1 MKKILFVV
9 LVLALMCCFS
19 CGVMADAAIYDYG
32 TTRDCDY
39 SVYVA
44 TVDGGVNLREAPTTE
59 SAILCL
65 IPDFV
70 QLRIT
75 MESTNGNGWGYTN
88 YNGYHGWVALSQV
101 SEYYPVSETSYD
113 VSVTATDGVNLRE
126 GPYTSYGK
134 LTNIPHAT
142 VLHVEAT
149 YNGWG
154 AVSYGGYYGWI
165 ALSQV
170 GDAVAEK
177 EDHEPMP
184 IDEDSVDVEPVE
196 EEATVTSLE
205 KEDNGGIP
213 LMAIL
218 IGMIILVV
226 VIAAVLIIIIVIKKK

>member
-1 MKKILFVV
+1 MKKSLFVV
-9 LVLALMCCFS
+9 VVLALILCFGT
-19 CGVMADAAIYDYG
+19 GVMADAAIYDYG

-59 SAILCL
+59 SGILCL

-70 QLRIT
+70 QLQIT

-101 SEYYPVSETSYD
+101 SEYFPISQTSYD
-113 VSVTATDGVNLRE
+113 VSVTAADGVNLRE
-126 GPYTSYGK
+126 GPYTSYNK
-134 LTNIPHAT
+134 IANIPHGT
-142 VLHVEAT
+142 VLHVGAT

-154 AVSYGGYYGWI
+154 EVEYNGTYGWI

-170 GDAVAEK
+170 GDVVAE
-177 EDHEPMP
+177 EEHEPMP
-184 IDEDSVDVEPVE
+184 IDEEQPIE
-196 EEATVTSLE
+196 EDAAVTSLE
-205 KEDNGGIP
+205 KEEPAGIP
-213 LMAIL
+213 LMTLL

-226 VIAAVLIIIIVIKKK
+226 VIAAVLIIIIVVKKK

>member
-1 MKKILFVV
+1 MKKTLFTV
-9 LVLALMCCFS
+9 LVLALICCFS
-19 CGVMADAAIYDYG
+19 CGVTADAAIYDYG

-101 SEYYPVSETSYD
+101 SEYYPITETSYD
-113 VSVTATDGVNLRE
+113 VSVTASDGVNLRE

-154 AVSYGGYYGWI
+154 AVSYNGYYGWI

-170 GDAVAEK
+170 GDVVE
-177 EDHEPMP
+177 EEHEPMP
-184 IDEDSVDVEPVE
+184 IDEDAVESAPIE
-196 EEATVTSLE
+196 EDAAVTSLDKE
-205 KEDNGGIP
+205 KDGGVP

-218 IGMIILVV
+218 LGMIVLVV
-226 VIAAVLIIIIVIKKK
+226 VIAAVLIIIIIAKKK